1 MVLIFDGGG
10 DDGHGSDGYGVIEM
24 DVVLIVNTIELPVM
38 SFCSSILTHQTPKT
52 KIILWSTILR
62 HPTSTYYSQI

>member
-24 DVVLIVNTIELPVM
+24 DVVLIVNTIE
-38 SFCSSILTHQTPKT
+38 
-52 KIILWSTILR
+52 
-62 HPTSTYYSQI
+62 